1 MPVFAEYGPANT
13 ALFYKSLD
21 YAKTVPSP
29 TNFNIIEP
37 VMNRHLETIWN
48 GEKTVDEAVQAM
60 HVELQAE
67 MDKIKA

>member
-1 MPVFAEYGPANT
+1 
-13 ALFYKSLD
+13 
-21 YAKTVPSP
+21 
-29 TNFNIIEP
+29 
-37 VMNRHLETIWN
+37 MNRHLETIWN